1 MLHRNSKRFIFFAVA
16 ALMISACAD
25 ESTQRSIDRPGIKS
39 AQRPI
44 NIKASNDELI
54 YGDTIRFEVQ
64 AASSEFAITGLR
76 VSMADTRQVLANSSD
91 GSIVLPTIETGGG
104 NVKLRIDA
112 TFEDGQSSM
121 RFKDFD
127 VLAADAPK
135 IWALEVQNR
144 FPHDKGAFTQGLLFH
159 EGYLYEGTGN
169 LGESRIRQVDMK
181 TGEVLRERVNKA
193 DIFGEGITIFE
204 NKLYQLTYK
213 TAKGYIYN
221 LDDFEP
227 LKEFTY
233 NTWTGEG
240 WGLTHNDTSLI
251 ISDGSAYLYFLDPET
266 FEEKRRIRVFDDR
279 GDVARLNE
287 LEYSNGLIYA
297 NIYTTAEIVAID
309 AGNGIVVNRYSA
321 RGVVDRAE
329 TTPNMDVLNGIAI
342 NPLNGN
348 LLITGKYWPRLYEV
362 KPVMK

>member
-1 MLHRNSKRFIFFAVA
+1 MIF
-16 ALMISACAD
+16 SCAD
-25 ESTQRSIDRPGIKS
+25 ESPQRSIDRPGIKS

-44 NIKASNDELI
+44 NIKASNDELV
-54 YGDTIRFEVQ
+54 YGDTIRFEVE
-64 AASSEFAITGLR
+64 AANSEFAIAELK
-76 VSMADTRQVLANSSD
+76 VSMADTREVLASSSD
-91 GSIVLPTIETGGG
+91 GSVLLSTIETGGG

-112 TFEDGQSSM
+112 TFEDGKSSM

-127 VLAADAPK
+127 VIAANAPRL
-135 IWALEVQNR
+135 WALEVQNR
-144 FPHDKGAFTQGLLFH
+144 YPHDKGAFTQGLLFH

-181 TGEVLRERVNKA
+181 TGEVMRERVNKA
-193 DIFGEGITIFE
+193 DIFGEGITIF
-204 NKLYQLTYK
+204 NDKLYQLTYK
-213 TAKGYIYN
+213 TAKGYVYN

-227 LKEFTY
+227 IGQFTY

-251 ISDGSAYLYFLDPET
+251 VSDGSSYLYFLDPES
-266 FEEKRRIRVFDDR
+266 FDEKRRIRVFDNK
-279 GDVARLNE
+279 GDVSRLNE
-287 LEYSNGLIYA
+287 LEYSDGIIYA
-297 NIYTTAEIVAID
+297 NIYTTADIVAID
-309 AGNGIVVNRYSA
+309 AITGIVVNRYSA
-321 RGVVDRAE
+321 RGVVDKSE
-329 TTPNMDVLNGIAI
+329 TSPDMDVLNGIAI